1 MGAAARLAVNGDE
14 SIRLGIVR
22 REGVGDPIL
31 EATLESFGLE
41 GDEQSTNAITRG
53 DAIGQGEDGVQPI
66 SAINGPAMN
75 GGGSV
80 AIAEDAANGDD
91 DDIAQEVFAIAR
103 VPGIGKRLKV
113 RADGFDID
121 ELCHE
126 KHP

>member
-1 MGAAARLAVNGDE
+1 M
-14 SIRLGIVR
+14 
-22 REGVGDPIL
+22 
-31 EATLESFGLE
+31 
-41 GDEQSTNAITRG
+41 
-53 DAIGQGEDGVQPI
+53 QPI

-121 ELCHE
+121 RAL
-126 KHP
+126 P